1 MQGGTISS
9 AIHALAL
16 AARSMSRPSPTTGS
30 LTRGNGRGVADF
42 WPAASRAAPE
52 AQYIP
57 KRGGFWGVRHCRGQ
71 RTHRPRQSPVRMRGW
86 GGVWLGR
93 QVCHWARKSS
103 PLKNADENCSLGK
116 KSKAAEVRLKS
127 YLHDLRARR
136 RQASTTSRCC
146 ASSTPRAPTASP
158 TRRHLLVRESG
169 CASVCYATTHV
180 CTVVIRYLL
189 SVHTY
194 MYVRVATP

>member
-1 MQGGTISS
+1 
-9 AIHALAL
+9 
-16 AARSMSRPSPTTGS
+16 MSRPSPTTGS
-30 LTRGNGRGVADF
+30 LTRGNGRGVTDF
-42 WPAASRAAPE
+42 WPAASGAAPE

-127 YLHDLRARR
+127 YLHDLSSYRPAYASRGRPSVAGFHRR
-136 RQASTTSRCC
+136 MSILCTDAHLLAVATGASRRSRPSEGG
-146 ASSTPRAPTASP
+146 AAELMALGSTASP
-158 TRRHLLVRESG
+158 LARSHGGNSHIAHLREMEG
-169 CASVCYATTHV
+169 G
-180 CTVVIRYLL
+180 
-189 SVHTY
+189 
-194 MYVRVATP
+194 P

>member
-30 LTRGNGRGVADF
+30 LTRGNGRGVTDF
-42 WPAASRAAPE
+42 WPAASGAAPE

-127 YLHDLRARR
+127 YLHDLDGDDVWICFLCRNFLGEI
-136 RQASTTSRCC
+136 Q
-146 ASSTPRAPTASP
+146 
-158 TRRHLLVRESG
+158 
-169 CASVCYATTHV
+169 VCSQQKKEDADSDAERL
-180 CTVVIRYLL
+180 CDDEG
-189 SVHTY
+189 S
-194 MYVRVATP
+194 ATPHHQPRLGLAES

>member
-9 AIHALAL
+9 AIYALAL

-30 LTRGNGRGVADF
+30 LTRGNGRGVTDF
-42 WPAASRAAPE
+42 WPAASGAAPE

-127 YLHDLRARR
+127 YLHDLHKRM
-136 RQASTTSRCC
+136 TTRLWH
-146 ASSTPRAPTASP
+146 TLDLWRHRGGPDDEVVPTACAGRP
-158 TRRHLLVRESG
+158 HLHAQTCARAARTR
-169 CASVCYATTHV
+169 
-180 CTVVIRYLL
+180 
-189 SVHTY
+189 
-194 MYVRVATP
+194 